1 MSMMPY
7 KKRKIDKALV
17 RPEAHYGDPPVT
29 IDIADG
35 PAIPREN
42 DPGLFSAWWV
52 VMVATPLIIYYLINY
67 EYFARFFLER
77 LPDFLWTFANWQ
89 APSSNWIWK
98 PVIWLA
104 HLTGNII
111 EWVSKIAFSENNY
124 RRCFSFMPDG
134 FLVTFK
140 ITCFS
145 IPVSVFLGIVT
156 GLCRISRI
164 RAINLA
170 SSIYV
175 EVVRG
180 IPLLVQIFYIYYA
193 LGRLL
198 PIPPMVSAVLAMGF
212 CYGAY
217 MGEVVRSGIEAID
230 RGQREAA
237 MSLGFTP
244 FQTMVYV
251 ILPQA
256 MRTILPPIGNECI
269 ALLKDSTL
277 VSVMA
282 IADIMRRAREFASS
296 TYAYFEAYTMVALVY
311 LFLTLLLSKMVSKM
325 EQRMSSYERR

>member
-1 MSMMPY
+1 MPQPY
-7 KKRKIDKALV
+7 KKRKIDKALA
-17 RPEAHYGDPPVT
+17 RPDAPLGDPSVT
-29 IDIADG
+29 IEIADG

-42 DPGLFSAWWV
+42 DPGLLSAWWV
-52 VMVATPLIIYYLINY
+52 VMVATPLIILYLVYCDYI
-67 EYFARFFLER
+67 ARFALSVW
-77 LPDFLWTFANWQ
+77 PDFLWR
-89 APSSNWIWK
+89 PGE
-98 PVIWLA
+98 WLTELA
-104 HLTGNII
+104 T
-111 EWVSKIAFSENNY
+111 SENSY

-145 IPVSVFLGIVT
+145 IPVAVILGVVT
-156 GLCRISRI
+156 GLCRISSFRPV
-164 RAINLA
+164 NLA

-193 LGRLL
+193 LGRLVT
-198 PIPPMVSAVLAMGF
+198 IPPMLSAVLAIGF

-217 MGEVVRSGIEAID
+217 MGEVVRSGIEAVD

-244 FQTMVYV
+244 FQTMVHV

-256 MRTILPPIGNECI
+256 MRTILAPIGNECI

-311 LFLTLLLSKMVSKM
+311 LFLTLLLSKLVSKM
-325 EQRMSSYERR
+325 EQRMSSYERH